1 MKNQSNSITDNEDG
15 NPNSKQVIDLDT
27 ALEDVGGLG
36 RFQIAMTIALSL

>member
-1 MKNQSNSITDNEDG
+1 MKNQSISIRDIEDV
-15 NPNSKQVIDLDT
+15 NPNSKQLIDLDT